1 MLRRF
6 VENGA
11 PASRAE
17 LATLTGM
24 NRTTAYRLLSV
35 LEEQSLVAREPGTRR
50 YVIGTGLIALSATV
64 LRRIDVRRLARPVME
79 RIAERTMETVSL
91 YVRHANYRICI
102 DGVESRHPILRAI
115 QLGEILP
122 LDVGPSGKVILAHME
137 EPAVEA
143 VLKAASEAGRPV
155 SAVRAQLREIRRR
168 GYLASVGDRMPEIG
182 GLSVPIFGV
191 DGVTAA
197 LTVGG
202 PSDRWGQEAMEA
214 AAPYVIAECAELAAQ
229 LGWNGA
235 DRGGTRGLPVSPP
248 LSGPATAPN
257 RSKGRATPAKARA
270 PRARAT
276 GRTKS

>member
-1 MLRRF
+1 M
-6 VENGA
+6 
-11 PASRAE
+11 
-17 LATLTGM
+17 TGM

-35 LEEQSLVAREPGTRR
+35 LEDQTLVAREPGTRR
-50 YVIGTGLIALSATV
+50 YVIGTGLIALSAAV
-64 LRRIDVRRLARPVME
+64 LRRIDVRRIARPVME
-79 RIAERTMETVSL
+79 RIAERTMETVTL
-91 YVRHANYRICI
+91 HVRHANHRICI
-102 DGVESRHPILRAI
+102 DGVESRHPIRRAI

-155 SAVRAQLREIRRR
+155 SAVRAQLKEIRRR
-168 GYLASVGDRMPEIG
+168 GYLASVGDRMPAIG

-202 PSDRWGQEAMEA
+202 PSERWGQEAMDA
-214 AAPYVIAECAELAAQ
+214 AAPYIIAECAELAAQ
-229 LGWNGA
+229 LGWNGV
-235 DRGGTRGLPVSPP
+235 DRKGTRGLPVSPP
-248 LSGPATAPN
+248 PSEPARGPAPVPS
-257 RSKGRATPAKARA
+257 RSTPVRARA

-276 GRTKS
+276 GHTKS